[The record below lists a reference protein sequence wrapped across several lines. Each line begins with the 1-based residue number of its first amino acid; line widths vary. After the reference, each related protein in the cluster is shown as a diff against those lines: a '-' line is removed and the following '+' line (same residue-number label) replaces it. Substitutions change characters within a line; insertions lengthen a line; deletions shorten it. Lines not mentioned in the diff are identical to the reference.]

1 MPHCVFPRSGGGKA
15 EYHAAVLNDKIG
27 LPDRSAD
34 RFCVFWQNAVKYRAE
49 WQVIVTLRWD
59 DLRIVQRL
67 FLADCFQSIFFTFRQ
82 APDEVSQHNLNFAR
96 SAI

>member
-67 FLADCFQSIFFTFRQ
+67 FLAEGSWGWIDKNIPSENRRDKTFG
-82 APDEVSQHNLNFAR
+82 HL
-96 SAI
+96 